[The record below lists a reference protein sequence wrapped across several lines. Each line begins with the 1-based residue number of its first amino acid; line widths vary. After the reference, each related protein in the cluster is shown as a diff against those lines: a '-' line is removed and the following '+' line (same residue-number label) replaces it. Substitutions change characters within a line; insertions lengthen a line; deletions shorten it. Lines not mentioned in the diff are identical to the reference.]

1 MAANLRTTIYCFD
14 AHRSFTEE
22 IKKKFTD
29 QDRYVIHSFQAHDDL
44 VASLRKERENKSCKV
59 SIIGVT
65 GSKDQNDLTDRLT
78 SEIRKT
84 SPQTGIIVIF
94 PPEKTDEVKKNL
106 KFNIDAYIPQ
116 NANFVLRVHNFVKK
130 LLSEYNISVHR
141 KRRNLSLV
149 ALLLFL
155 TFSILFAFFAALKF
169 PLFF

>member
-1 MAANLRTTIYCFD
+1 MPANLRTTLYCFD

-22 IKKKFTD
+22 LRKKFDD

-65 GSKDQNDLTDRLT
+65 DSKEENDLTDRLT

-84 SPQTGIIVIF
+84 IPQAGIILIF
-94 PPEKTDEVKKNL
+94 PPGKMDEVKKNI

-116 NANFVLRVHNFVKK
+116 NANFILRVHNIVKK
-130 LLSEYNISVHR
+130 LLSEHNIAVHR
-141 KRRNLSLV
+141 KRRNLSLL
-149 ALLLFL
+149 ALFIFL
-155 TFSILFAFFAALKF
+155 TFSALLAFFAALKF
-169 PLFF
+169 PLYF